1 MTIETY
7 NIGVTFDV
15 RHNLRFEVEATS
27 PLTAISKVSDMIEAR
42 SGGACNPG
50 EGSKNSPRDSS
61 MHINAGSDGMREEDP
76 GCHPLDHISNYG
88 ITDSRLLAGDHESEE
103 NPITPENF
111 GDGFD
116 VKYRDCLIYGSH
128 WIKPPNAEIPNID
141 ITDPDLRVYFRN

>member
-7 NIGVTFDV
+7 SIGVTFDV
-15 RHNLRFEVEATS
+15 RHNLQFEVEATS

-42 SGGACNPG
+42 SGGTCNTG
-50 EGSKNSPRDSS
+50 EMSEHSPRDSS
-61 MHINAGSDGMREEDP
+61 TRINHGYGGDRQEDP
-76 GCHPLDHISNYG
+76 GFHPLDHISNYG
-88 ITDSRLLAGDHESEE
+88 ITESRNYELGHEEG
-103 NPITPENF
+103 PITPENF